1 MIASFRLAALVCCI
15 GLLMHAPG
23 FAGSGS
29 PIGSDTRQLLVV
41 TTHGWEETDAH
52 LALYERAEP
61 GAAWQLRLG
70 PLPAVVGRAGLA
82 WGMGLH
88 PDPAP
93 EALRKREGDGKAP
106 AGVFRLGATFGAE
119 PPESATPRHMPYIQT
134 TPTLQCVDDPASALY
149 NQLADIAATP
159 RTWASAET
167 MARPDGLYRHGAVV
181 LHNAAPPKSGCGSCI
196 FLHIWEAPAI
206 ATSGCT
212 ALAETDLTALLTV
225 LDQKSNPLLVQ
236 LPEVEY
242 GERKEGWGL
251 P

>member
-1 MIASFRLAALVCCI
+1 MTGPFRFAALVFCI

-23 FAGSGS
+23 CAGPGS
-29 PIGSDTRQLLVV
+29 PIGDDTRQLLVV
-41 TTHGWEETDAH
+41 TTLGWDATDAR
-52 LALYERAEP
+52 LALYDRAGP
-61 GAAWQLRLG
+61 GAPWQLRLG

-93 EALRKREGDGKAP
+93 EAPSKREGDGRAP
-106 AGVFRLGATFGAE
+106 AGVFGLGATFGAL
-119 PPESATPRHMPYIQT
+119 PLESATPRHMPYIQT
-134 TPTLQCVDDPASALY
+134 TPTLQCVDDPASPLY
-149 NQLADIAATP
+149 NRLADIAATP

-181 LHNAAPPKSGCGSCI
+181 LHNAAPPAPGCGSCI
-196 FLHIWEAPAI
+196 FLHIWEGAAI
-206 ATSGCT
+206 STSGCT
-212 ALAETDLTALLTV
+212 AMAETDLTALLAL

-236 LPEVEY
+236 LPVVEY

>member
-1 MIASFRLAALVCCI
+1 MAGMFRLVTLAFCI

-23 FAGSGS
+23 LAGPGS
-29 PIGSDTRQLLVV
+29 IIGKNTRQLIVV
-41 TTHGWEETDAH
+41 TTLGWDATDAR
-52 LALYERAEP
+52 LALYDRAGP
-61 GAAWQLRLG
+61 GAPWQLRLG

-82 WGMGLH
+82 WGMGMH
-88 PDPAP
+88 PDPGP

-106 AGVFRLGATFGAE
+106 AGVFRIGETFGAA
-119 PPESATPRHMPYIQT
+119 PPEDATASHMAYIQT
-134 TPTLQCVDDPASALY
+134 TPTLQCVDDPASPLY
-149 NQLADIAATP
+149 NRFADTAATP

-181 LHNAAPPKSGCGSCI
+181 LHNAAPPEPGCGSCI

-206 ATSGCT
+206 PTSGCT
-212 ALAETDLTALLTV
+212 AMAEADLTALLAL

-236 LPEVEY
+236 LPVVEY